1 MPGTLQ
7 RQMLKLMPHSVTT
20 RHSASLYPLQAE
32 RSLPSLG
39 PVIGVDHLSGG
50 TKFCYDPWALYE
62 RKVITNPNMLVLGK
76 IGTGKSAFV
85 KSYLHRQSL
94 FGRQI
99 FIIDPKGEY
108 TPLAEA
114 LGLAIIRLVPGGL
127 GGRVNPLDPGPLGD
141 MNAVDLRRRRE
152 EMLAAIAASG
162 LKRELSSEERAALN
176 AALRGAEGTL
186 YTPTIAPIVETLLK
200 PNALAASDLKTSKS
214 ALTAATRDLALELR
228 RLVSGDLAGMFD
240 GETTTQI
247 DWSGPGV
254 LVDISE
260 LHNTPA
266 LAPVMICTATWLSQ
280 AIAAPSDRKRIL
292 VLDEAW
298 AALRFVAVTRWLQS
312 TAKLARSHGVQLVVV
327 AHRLSDFS
335 AQGDSGSEAV
345 RQAVGLISD
354 VETRVLYGQGDSE
367 RALLREMLALPE
379 AEVGLLCEMAPYRAL
394 WKVGRNTAV
403 VEHMLSNREY
413 HICNTDAAMTDGEVE
428 P

>member
-1 MPGTLQ
+1 MTGTSQ
-7 RQMLKLMPHSVTT
+7 RQMLKLVPHAVTT
-20 RHSASLYPLQAE
+20 RNSASLYPLQAE

-62 RKVITNPNMLVLGK
+62 RQVITNPNMVVLGR

-85 KSYLHRQSL
+85 KSYLHRQAL
-94 FGRQI
+94 FGRQV

-108 TPLAEA
+108 SILAEE
-114 LGLAIIRLVPGGL
+114 LGLAVIRLVPGGL

-141 MNAVDLRRRRE
+141 MNAIDLRRRRA

-162 LKRELSSEERAALN
+162 LERELQVEERAALDE
-176 AALRGAEGTL
+176 ALIAAEGTL

-200 PNALAASDLKTSKS
+200 PNARSASELKTSKS
-214 ALTAATRDLALELR
+214 ALSSATRDLALQLR

-240 GETTTQI
+240 GDTTTKI

-260 LHNTPA
+260 LHGTPA
-266 LAPVMICTATWLSQ
+266 LAPVMICAATWLSQ
-280 AIAAPSDRKRIL
+280 AIAAPSARKRIL

-335 AQGDSGSEAV
+335 AQGDAGSETV

-354 VETRVLYGQGDSE
+354 VETRVLYGQADTE
-367 RALLREMLALPE
+367 RVLLRDMLALPE
-379 AEVGLLCEMAPYRAL
+379 AEVSLLCALAPHRAL
-394 WKVGRNTAV
+394 WKVGRSTAV
-403 VEHMLSNREY
+403 VAHVLSDREY
-413 HICNTDAAMTDGEVE
+413 RICDTDAAMTDGELE